1 MGGSLK
7 HKHMLKTRVFRS
19 KSEEKIQEDIDTFF
33 KDNKI
38 TDKNIVSVTHS
49 INEYLISVLLIVN
62 INK

>member
-1 MGGSLK
+1 
-7 HKHMLKTRVFRS
+7 MLKTRIFRS